1 MMNANKIMYNISDIR
16 YGDRTLRDNFD
27 IDLNAFD
34 GSNDALLVA
43 NKDGYFAYLGVKIR
57 IEFDHENEIF
67 VDFLNRHQEG
77 MQVIY
82 AFDSFNMY
90 RFVRWFKDRL
100 SDFIY
105 QSIVK

>member
-1 MMNANKIMYNISDIR
+1 MMNVNKIMYNISDIR

-34 GSNDALLVA
+34 GSNDVLLVA

-67 VDFLNRHQEG
+67 VDFLNKYDEG
-77 MQVIY
+77 MKVIY
-82 AFDSFNMY
+82 AFDSFHMY
-90 RFVRWFKDRL
+90 RFVRWFKDCL

-105 QSIVK
+105 QSIFK

>member
-16 YGDRTLRDNFD
+16 YGDRPLRDNFD
-27 IDLNAFD
+27 IDLNEFD

-43 NKDGYFAYLGVKIR
+43 NKDGYFSYLGVKVR

-67 VDFLNRHQEG
+67 VDFLNRYQEG

-82 AFDSFNMY
+82 AFDSFHMY